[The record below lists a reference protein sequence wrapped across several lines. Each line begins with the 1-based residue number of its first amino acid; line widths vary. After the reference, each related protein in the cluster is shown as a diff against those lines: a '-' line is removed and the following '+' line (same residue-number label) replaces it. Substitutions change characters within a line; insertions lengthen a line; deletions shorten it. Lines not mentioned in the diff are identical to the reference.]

1 MVSWTAGDD
10 VPFVGLDLAAA
21 GGTAAQHLSLGYPEF
36 GTSSRRQPQWR
47 APNDRYRSTI
57 RRRLQ

>member
-21 GGTAAQHLSLGYPEF
+21 GKLAAKHLLSIGYHSAYGVDESRKPEC
-36 GTSSRRQPQWR
+36 
-47 APNDRYRSTI
+47 RYGWPSCKS
-57 RRRLQ
+57 